1 VRKKLVIF
9 GAGKIGRSFIGQL
22 FSRAGYQVTFI
33 DIAQSIIDL
42 LNQRNSYK
50 VVIKAEKE
58 EQLLIE
64 NVNGILATDAEAV
77 QNAVAEADLLAVS
90 VGKNG
95 LKKVIPRIA
104 EGVLL
109 REKISP
115 GRALDIIIAENMR
128 DAAEFMR
135 EELAGHLPEGF
146 HQEQRI
152 GLVETSIGKMV
163 PIMSKK
169 DEEADPLQVFAEPY
183 NTLIVDKKGFIN
195 SVPDIP
201 GLSPKENMK
210 AWVDRKSFVH
220 NLGHAATAYLGN
232 FYFPEKKYIYEVLDE
247 PWLRQKI
254 KATMQQ
260 AGEILQANYP
270 EEFNQQAI
278 DEHIDDLL
286 MRFANRYLGDT
297 VYRVGLDLPRKLGP
311 EDRLFGAITLA
322 RALNK
327 PYDNILKAAVAG
339 TYFQATDEAGKL
351 FPADATF
358 RRIHQDSL
366 IKILIEICKLDPAK
380 DAEVFAQAKQIK
392 KELEKDLHQHK
403 SKKI

>member
-1 VRKKLVIF
+1 MRKQLVIF

-42 LNQRNSYK
+42 LNQRKSYK

-64 NVNGILATDAEAV
+64 NVNGILATDTEAV
-77 QNAVAEADLLAVS
+77 QKAVAEADLLAVS

-95 LKKVIPRIA
+95 LIKVIPRIA

-135 EELAGHLPEGF
+135 EELAKHLPEGF
-146 HQEQRI
+146 PQEQMI

-183 NTLIVDKKGFIN
+183 NTLIVDELGFIN
-195 SVPDIP
+195 PVPDIP
-201 GLSPKENMK
+201 GLAPKKNMK
-210 AWVDRKSFVH
+210 AWVDRKSFIH
-220 NLGHAATAYLGN
+220 NLGHATTAYLGN
-232 FYFPEKKYIYEVLDE
+232 FYFPEKKYIFEVLDE
-247 PWLRQKI
+247 PWLRQEVKT
-254 KATMQQ
+254 TMQQ
-260 AGEILQANYP
+260 AGNILRARYPGEFSLQAI
-270 EEFNQQAI
+270 E
-278 DEHIDDLL
+278 EHIEDLL
-286 MRFANRYLGDT
+286 LRFANRYLGDT
-297 VYRVGLDLPRKLGP
+297 VYRVGMDLPRKLGP
-311 EDRLFGAITLA
+311 EDRLFGAIKIA
-322 RALNK
+322 RQLNK
-327 PYDNILKAAVAG
+327 PYDKILKAAVAG
-339 TYFQATDEAGKL
+339 IYFQATDEAGNF
-351 FPADATF
+351 FPADAAFKQT
-358 RRIHQDSL
+358 HQDRL
-366 IKILIEICKLDPAK
+366 PKILTEVCKQDPVN
-380 DAEVFAQAKQIK
+380 DAEVFAKA
-392 KELEKDLHQHK
+392 
-403 SKKI
+403 KKIQNELRSDL

>member
-42 LNQRNSYK
+42 LNERNSYT
-50 VVIKAEKE
+50 VVIKAERE
-58 EQLLIE
+58 EQFLIE
-64 NVNGILATDAEAV
+64 NVNGILATDTQAV
-77 QNAVAEADLLAVS
+77 QNAVAEANLLAVS

-95 LKKVIPRIA
+95 LIKIIPRIA

-109 REKISP
+109 RDKISP
-115 GRALDIIIAENMR
+115 GCALDIIIAENMR

-135 EELAGHLPEGF
+135 QELAKYLPEGF
-146 HQEQRI
+146 PQEDRI

-195 SVPDIP
+195 PIPDIQ
-201 GLSPKENMK
+201 GLAAKENMK
-210 AWVDRKSFVH
+210 AWVDRKSFIH
-220 NLGHAATAYLGN
+220 NLGHAVTAYLGN
-232 FYFPEKKYIYEVLDE
+232 FYFPEKKYIYQVLEE
-247 PWLRQKI
+247 PWLRQEV

-260 AGEILQANYP
+260 AGDILQVKYP
-270 EEFNQQAI
+270 GEFSPQSLE
-278 DEHIDDLL
+278 EHIEDLL
-286 MRFANRYLGDT
+286 QRFDNRYLGDT

-311 EDRLFGAITLA
+311 EDRLFGAIKIA
-322 RALNK
+322 REFSK
-327 PYDNILKAAVAG
+327 PYDKILKAAVAG
-339 TYFQATDEAGKL
+339 IHFQATDEAGKL
-351 FPADATF
+351 FPADAEF
-358 RRIHQDSL
+358 RQTHQDSL
-366 IKILIEICKLDPAK
+366 TKILTEVCKQDPVE
-380 DAEVFAQAKQIK
+380 DSEVFAKATTIRKGLK
-392 KELEKDLHQHK
+392 SDLQNHQ
-403 SKKI
+403 SKKL

>member
-1 VRKKLVIF
+1 MRKNLVIF

-33 DIAQSIIDL
+33 DIAEPIIDL
-42 LNQRNSYK
+42 LNQRKSYK

-64 NVNGILATDAEAV
+64 NVNGILATDTAAV
-77 QNAVAEADLLAVS
+77 HNAVAEADLLAVS

-95 LKKVIPRIA
+95 LVKVIPRIA
-104 EGVLL
+104 EGILL
-109 REKISP
+109 REKKHSGQP
-115 GRALDIIIAENMR
+115 LDIIIAENMR

-135 EELAGHLPEGF
+135 HEFSKHLPENF
-146 HQEQRI
+146 SQEKKI

-195 SVPDIP
+195 PVPDIP
-201 GLSPKENMK
+201 GLEAKDNMK
-210 AWVDRKSFVH
+210 AWVDRKSFIH

-232 FYFPEKKYIYEVLDE
+232 FYFPEKKYIHEILDE
-247 PWLRQKI
+247 PMVRNEV

-260 AGEILQANYP
+260 AGEILRAQYP
-270 EEFNQQAI
+270 GEFSAEAI
-278 DEHIDDLL
+278 EEHIEDLL
-286 MRFANRYLGDT
+286 QRFSNRYLGDT

-311 EDRLFGAITLA
+311 EDRLFGAIKIA
-322 RALNK
+322 RQLNK
-327 PYDNILKAAVAG
+327 PYDKILKAAVAG
-339 TYFQATDEAGKL
+339 IYFQATDEDGNL
-351 FPADATF
+351 FPNDAAF
-358 RRIHQDSL
+358 RQTHQDSL
-366 IKILIEICKLDPAK
+366 SKILTEVCMQDLVK
-380 DAEVFAQAKQIK
+380 DAEVFAQA
-392 KELEKDLHQHK
+392 EKLQKVLKLNLQKHK
-403 SKKI
+403 SNNI